1 MTDHF
6 AGYAGSL
13 DDPASLC
20 RNIEPSDIT
29 ALQDLTRAI
38 YIGGAGS
45 LRLVDASGNTVIF
58 DGLVGGFILPV
69 RAQQVLSTGTTA
81 TGLVAML

>member
-1 MTDHF
+1 MTDRF

-20 RNIEPSDIT
+20 RNIEPSDSVP
-29 ALQDLTRAI
+29 LPEVTRAI
-38 YIGGAGS
+38 YIGAAGS
-45 LRLVDASGNTVIF
+45 LRLVDASGNTSLF
-58 DGLVGGFILPV
+58 EGLVGGTILPV
-69 RAQQVLSTGTTA
+69 RIQQVLSTRTTA

>member
-1 MTDHF
+1 MTDRF

-20 RNIEPSDIT
+20 RNIEPSDSVP
-29 ALQDLTRAI
+29 LPEVTRAI
-38 YIGGAGS
+38 YIGAAGS
-45 LRLVDASGNTVIF
+45 LRRVDASGNTSLF
-58 DGLVGGFILPV
+58 EGLVGGTILPV
-69 RAQQVLSTGTTA
+69 RIQQVLSTGTTG